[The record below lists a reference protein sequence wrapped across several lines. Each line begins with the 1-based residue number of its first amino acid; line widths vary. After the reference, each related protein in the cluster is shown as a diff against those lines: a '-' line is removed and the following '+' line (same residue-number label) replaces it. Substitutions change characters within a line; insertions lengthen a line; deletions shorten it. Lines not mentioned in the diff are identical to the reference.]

1 MPSLILQYGHD
12 ILKEYDLGESLT
24 IGRLPDN
31 TVVIDNPAVSGHHAR
46 VSWDGSHF
54 VVEDL
59 NSTNGTYVNEKRV
72 IRHLLQDGDVVLVG
86 KHKLVYDPMTGGEPV
101 IRPTVGPTLTSLQD
115 TVYLDTKKHKELLA
129 KTVPAPAARVTVG
142 VLRVLSG
149 RAEMAEYRLDR
160 HTTVIGRS
168 ERAIVRLHGWWKP
181 KVAVVITRAEDTYVA
196 TRLSGWPRVN
206 NESLTGRHPLADGDV
221 LSVNGLML
229 EFSIRPLVQEVVAAP
244 HLVMSGARRIA
255 GSA

>member
-24 IGRLPDN
+24 IGRLRDN

-59 NSTNGTYVNEKRV
+59 ESTNGTYVNDKRV
-72 IRHLLQDGDVVLVG
+72 IRHVLKDGDVVLVG
-86 KHKLVYDPMTGGEPV
+86 KHKLVYDPMNGGEPV
-101 IRPTVGPTLTSLQD
+101 IRPSAGPTLASLHD

-149 RAEMAEYRLDR
+149 RSEMAEYRLDR

-168 ERAIVRLHGWWKP
+168 DRAIVRLHGWWKP
-181 KVAVVITRAEDTYVA
+181 KVAVVITRAEDSYVV
-196 TRLSGWPRVN
+196 TRLSGRPRLN
-206 NESLTGRHPLADGDV
+206 NDALSGRHPLSNGDV
-221 LSVNGLML
+221 LSVNGLVL
-229 EFSIRPLVQEVVAAP
+229 EFSLKPLVQEAISAP
-244 HLVMSGARRIA
+244 HLVISDARRIA
-255 GSA
+255 GA